1 MVEDLDGARCVTTL
15 SVDWKLGAIQLSV
28 EGETGILP
36 ENRIHRVHVQGSHA
50 VVVEL
55 ENNNATVEF
64 TVGEKQTV
72 NRNEAFFQVLKNAN
86 LPYVTKDFLYRRLVG
101 AKNAN
106 EIMNIL
112 HHEDDELRGRLLE
125 ILFISEP

>member
-1 MVEDLDGARCVTTL
+1 M
-15 SVDWKLGAIQLSV
+15 
-28 EGETGILP
+28 
-36 ENRIHRVHVQGSHA
+36 ENK
-50 VVVEL
+50 
-55 ENNNATVEF
+55 NATVEF

-86 LPYVTKDFLYRRLVG
+86 LPYLTKDYLYRRLVG

-112 HHEDDELRGRLLE
+112 HHEDEELRGRLLE